1 MFNTWWTKDNAYA
14 IWEGLGCCG
23 LSTMDVDYQ
32 GSFPITALFPELKLS
47 QMRRIM
53 AHQNELGQVPHTYDA
68 DVDRID
74 PAGLRPRGHEP
85 AVRD

>member
-1 MFNTWWTKDNAYA
+1 
-14 IWEGLGCCG
+14 
-23 LSTMDVDYQ
+23 MDVDYQ

-74 PAGLRPRGHEP
+74 PAGYARVDMKP
-85 AVRD
+85 AVRDDGLPRLPVDR